1 MIVTNL
7 MVLIAVGILAVP
19 VVILAV
25 EVIASLFG
33 AATPKPGGREPGPD
47 FHLAVIV
54 PAHNE
59 SASLALTLAE
69 ITAQLGPRDRLLAVA
84 DNCSD
89 DTASVARACGAEVA
103 ERHDPDRRGKG
114 YALDFGLRHLAR
126 APPHAVVFIDADCRL
141 GPDTIQTL
149 GRAAFSLDRAIQSF
163 NEMVIPGAS
172 STRERVTAFAWLLKT
187 DIRPRGLAALGLP
200 CQMMGTGMAMTWDRL
215 QSINLASG
223 NIVEDV
229 RLGLDLAEKG
239 AAPLYCPQARVSS
252 ELPGSS
258 TGLEIQRRRW
268 ESGSLRIL
276 MKDAP
281 AMLAKAIASGNLNLG
296 AMATDLLVPPLVLL
310 LVLSGFGFA
319 VTFVWWLATGLQS
332 PVMISTAALVLLAV
346 TLIAAWARFGRHI
359 LQIRDMVFLPL
370 LILNKV
376 PHYIGLWTKR
386 NEGWIR
392 TDRK

>member
-1 MIVTNL
+1 MIIIEL
-7 MVLIAVGILAVP
+7 MLLIAVGALILP
-19 VVILAV
+19 VAILAV

-33 AATPKPGGREPGPD
+33 AAMPKPGGREPGPD
-47 FHLAVIV
+47 FNLAVIV

-59 SASLALTLAE
+59 SGSLALTLAD
-69 ITAQLGPRDRLLAVA
+69 ITAQLGPRDRLLVVA

-89 DTASVARACGAEVA
+89 DTAGVALACGAEVA
-103 ERHDPDRRGKG
+103 ERHDPDHRGKG
-114 YALDFGLRHLAR
+114 YALDFGLRHLAS
-126 APPHAVVFIDADCRL
+126 APPDAVVFIDADCRL

-149 GRAAFSLDRAIQSF
+149 GRVAYSRDRAVQSF
-163 NEMVIPGAS
+163 NEMIIPQVS

-215 QSINLASG
+215 QSISLASG

-229 RLGLDLAEKG
+229 RLGLDLAEIG
-239 AAPLYCPQARVSS
+239 AAPLYCPDARVSS
-252 ELPGSS
+252 ALPGSDAGFE
-258 TGLEIQRRRW
+258 TQRRRW
-268 ESGSLRIL
+268 ESGSLRVL

-281 AMLAKAIASGNLNLG
+281 HMLAKAIATGNLNLG
-296 AMATDLLVPPLVLL
+296 AMAADLLVPPLVLL
-310 LVLSGFGFA
+310 LVLNGCGFA
-319 VTFVWWLATGLQS
+319 VTFVWWLATGHQS
-332 PVMISTAALVLLAV
+332 PVLVSATALGLLAV
-346 TLIAAWARFGRHI
+346 TLLAAWVRYGRRI
-359 LQIRDMVFLPL
+359 LQVRDMVFLPL

-386 NEGWIR
+386 SEGWVR